1 MKYMNNLR
9 NMVFTA
15 LLVAMA
21 LAVSLIESMI
31 PLPFIVPG
39 FKLGLSN
46 MVILVTMNI
55 FDFKRGF
62 LVAVLKSV
70 LLMLIVGFGPS
81 FLYSFAGAVLST
93 IMMGISMK
101 FFNNIFSILG
111 ISIIGAV
118 CHNFAQVSV
127 ASFMLG
133 SIMLFSYLPV
143 LTIVGTVTGYF
154 VGLGA
159 FNVSGHLKKL
169 NIVT

>member
-1 MKYMNNLR
+1 MNNLR

>member
-1 MKYMNNLR
+1 
-9 NMVFTA
+9 MVFTA